1 MGFDGELF
9 AEVSRTQGKLRFE
22 SEGTV
27 QEKDYSSV
35 NFINAAGTI
44 GYSEVTV
51 DGKPDHIFISR
62 TGAGIVLTMPGEQA
76 GPAPF
81 PIEGYKALTTVVA
94 CSPAKAF
101 YESHI
106 LALGGEPPISDR
118 VWLEHEVPL
127 LGQRALD
134 VTMKIFAQVCEQ
146 MDRMMSGL
154 GNAMGDMIEGMG
166 KAMGDA
172 MEDVGKAMGEALGGA
187 AGEGAQSAEKAALA
201 PPEMV
206 PAHKA
211 PAKKA
216 RPARKVAAPRKK
228 AKPAKEVVAPK
239 KKVGPAKKAAAPKRK
254 VKPARKAK
262 KAPAR
267 KAKAPVKKPKPK
279 GGARKRK

>member
-27 QEKDYSSV
+27 QEKDYSSA

-81 PIEGYKALTTVVA
+81 PIDGYKALGTVVA

-118 VWLEHEVPL
+118 AWLEHEVPL

-172 MEDVGKAMGEALGGA
+172 MEGVGKAMGEALGGA
-187 AGEGAQSAEKAALA
+187 AGEGRSRRKRRRWRRRKWSRRTRHRRKRHALPGRSPRRRRRPSRPKRSSRRRRKSGRPRRR
-201 PPEMV
+201 PPEEEGQAC
-206 PAHKA
+206 P
-211 PAKKA
+211 
-216 RPARKVAAPRKK
+216 
-228 AKPAKEVVAPK
+228 EVQESP
-239 KKVGPAKKAAAPKRK
+239 GPQ
-254 VKPARKAK
+254 
-262 KAPAR
+262 
-267 KAKAPVKKPKPK
+267 
-279 GGARKRK
+279 G